1 MLPKLSDKMVELCR
15 KIEKIT
21 RIAASEITTHQEDY
35 IEKVC
40 YYVEA
45 YAGIFPNEA
54 RDNLEFEFALDDYI
68 YHIFLAHLNYKN
80 QMYISQVANFDQA
93 CDNFEKSPWHHK
105 YSKRSNI
112 LELTNLFIKTA
123 KSQRE
128 KRVGSYHEGL
138 AAIAFIRHSC
148 SYHQTHYFL
157 CLPFIFPYP
166 AFDFDRAVLRK
177 TLLPK
182 GASS

>member
-1 MLPKLSDKMVELCR
+1 MIELCR

-21 RIAASEITTHQEDY
+21 RIAVSEIITHQEDY
-35 IEKVC
+35 IETVC

-45 YAGIFPNEA
+45 YAGIFPHDAEE
-54 RDNLEFEFALDDYI
+54 DLEFEFTFDDYI
-68 YHIFLAHLNYKN
+68 YHIFLAHLSYKK
-80 QMYISQVANFDQA
+80 QMYFSQAENFDQA
-93 CDNFEKSPWHHK
+93 CIDFEKSPWNPK

-128 KRVGSYHEGL
+128 ERVGRYHEGL
-138 AAIAFIRHSC
+138 AAIAFIRHSLG
-148 SYHQTHYFL
+148 SVYHQPHYFL

-166 AFDFDRAVLRK
+166 AFDCDRAVLRK
-177 TLLPK
+177 TLIQR
-182 GASS
+182 S